1 MCATNL
7 IQEYPYVK
15 VGVFLYLDTKSHP
28 RYMRR
33 VDSLTLAQ
41 TNRLAYH
48 NPLLVVSCLVLVTR
62 KGRGVEYITLWTIIV
77 L

>member
-1 MCATNL
+1 
-7 IQEYPYVK
+7 
-15 VGVFLYLDTKSHP
+15 
-28 RYMRR
+28 MRR